1 MGMTTPYYTYL
12 TEQSPQIHI
21 LAKIKRI
28 LRSGVRSDVPLGS
41 ETSTSGVL

>member
-12 TEQSPQIHI
+12 TEQSLQIHI

-28 LRSGVRSDVPLGS
+28 LRSG
-41 ETSTSGVL
+41 T